1 MFVFLQ
7 NILFSQTYT
16 VLYEK
21 TQKPDLGG
29 QLDQIKDIALR
40 RQLESR
46 LIITSFELQHKD
58 GTSNFFAAKEQSGN
72 TNNKNDAL
80 DLERNHSN
88 INVIKVGGNSS
99 NSAISYKDISKRV
112 YLQSAN
118 LMGKDFLIKDTLSS
132 YDWELSNETRIIG
145 DYVCKK
151 AISLHD
157 DQEITAWYAP
167 SIPIN
172 DGPDEYYGLPGLIIE
187 LSVGNTVFNAL
198 SIKET
203 PGISIKKPSGGKEIT
218 RKEYEKMRNERMEAL
233 RQQYSNN

>member
-1 MFVFLQ
+1 MFVFVQ
-7 NILFSQTYT
+7 NILFSQAYT

-21 TQKPDLGG
+21 TQKPDLDG

-46 LIITSFELQHKD
+46 IIITPFELQHKD
-58 GTSNFFAAKEQSGN
+58 GTSNFSDVKEESGN
-72 TNNKNDAL
+72 KNNTDDPLK
-80 DLERNHSN
+80 LENNHTN
-88 INVIKVGGNSS
+88 INVIKVGDNSS
-99 NSAISYKDISKRV
+99 SAISYKDISNKI
-112 YLQSAN
+112 YLKSAN
-118 LMGKDFLIKDTLSS
+118 LMGKDFLIKDTLSF
-132 YDWELSNETRIIG
+132 YDWQLSNETRIIG

-157 DQEITAWYAP
+157 NQEITAWYAP

-172 DGPDEYYGLPGLIIE
+172 DGPDEYYGLPGLIME
-187 LSVGNTVFNAL
+187 LSIGNTVFNAL

-203 PGISIKKPSGGKEIT
+203 PDISIKKPSGGKEIT
-218 RKEYEKMRNERMEAL
+218 KKEYEKMRNERMEAL